1 MIIKIVIK
9 TIKKEIVV
17 NKKYNLDLSFDNYVF
32 NIYILFK
39 YYFIKINLFYK
50 I

>member
-1 MIIKIVIK
+1 MMMIKIVIK

-32 NIYILFK
+32 NIYILFNIIVNLIA
-39 YYFIKINLFYK
+39 IK
-50 I
+50 